1 MSGAG
6 TEKLLQDRHSLA
18 AAIRNL
24 PRPLVFTN
32 GCFDILHL
40 GHVRYL
46 QQARTLGAALVVGIN
61 SDRSVAELGKGSD
74 RPVNPLQDRAEV
86 LAALSCVDLVVP
98 FEEPTPQRLIE
109 QIAPDVLVKGGDWRA
124 ENIVG
129 GDWVVARGGQVV
141 SLPLTPGRST
151 TRLLERIRAG

>member
-1 MSGAG
+1 MAG
-6 TEKLLQDRHSLA
+6 TAPKVVQDEAVVA
-18 AAIRNL
+18 AAVANL

-46 QQARTLGAALVVGIN
+46 QQARALGEALLVGIN
-61 SDRSVAELGKGSD
+61 SDQSVAGLGKGSD
-74 RPVNPLQDRAEV
+74 RPVNPLEDRAEV

-98 FEEPTPQRLIE
+98 FGEPTPRRLIE
-109 QIAPDVLVKGGDWRA
+109 QIAPDVLVKGGDWQP

-129 GDWVVARGGQVV
+129 GDWVAARGGKVLC
-141 SLPLTPGRST
+141 LPLTPDRST